1 MGSPNLFDPKK
12 KDVLDARERKIWQ
25 NPDEILGVVEIKPAF
40 FVADIGSGSGFLALP
55 LSKKVTKVYAVD
67 VQLEML
73 EALEQKIRKL
83 GIKNIEVL
91 LAGENEIPLESR
103 SVDLLLSVNTLHEFD
118 DKGRMISEM
127 ARVLKEGGK
136 AVISDWK
143 KENTGFGPPASI
155 RVSKEQAIDMFKE
168 DFNPL
173 KEENLQYHYL
183 LAFEKK

>member
-1 MGSPNLFDPKK
+1 MGSSNLFDPKK
-12 KDVLDARERKIWQ
+12 KDVLDAVERKTWQ
-25 NPDEILGVVEIKPAF
+25 NPEEILGVVETKPV
-40 FVADIGSGSGFLALP
+40 FVAADIGSGSGFLALP

-73 EALEQKIRKL
+73 KALEQKIRKL
-83 GIKNIEVL
+83 GIKNIEML
-91 LAGENEIPLESR
+91 LAGQNEIPLESR
-103 SVDLLLSVNTLHEFD
+103 SVDILLSVNTLHEFD
-118 DKGRMISEM
+118 DKRKMISEM

-143 KENTGFGPPASI
+143 KENTDFGPPTSI
-155 RVSKEQAIDMFKE
+155 RVAKQQAIDMFKE

-183 LAFEKK
+183 LTFQKK